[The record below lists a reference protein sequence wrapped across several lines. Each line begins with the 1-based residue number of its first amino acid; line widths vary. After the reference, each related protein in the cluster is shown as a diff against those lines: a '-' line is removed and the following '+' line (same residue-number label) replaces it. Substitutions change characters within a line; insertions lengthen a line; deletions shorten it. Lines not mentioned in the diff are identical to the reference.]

1 MRHILLV
8 LLAAGLA
15 VLPTRP
21 LGAQAA
27 VLQARQDSESRPV
40 TVLQWE
46 AKVRKDGWP
55 QWVLMPGS
63 GGTWTGEMDALLA
76 SDPGLLEI
84 GLGQW
89 EIPTREPL
97 GRELC
102 AREHWG
108 TETRWALVDA
118 QGAVLDTGTTLPTAD
133 QLRQILDRR
142 GVQGPIQVLTAYLAR
157 HPDRLDALETL
168 LTRRVIL
175 ARKLMKPFLQPV
187 PKPKEE
193 DPFQP
198 PQPPVL
204 AKPLSES
211 EDARIWGPVA
221 QLMDRAVQDHVEGS
235 LDGVWSFSLL
245 TAGAEDS
252 PTMQAA
258 AGRWLPDLESQL
270 RVQPDDYR
278 TWGLWVRLQG
288 IAGGRSLRQLLD
300 QLEPLPL
307 PGAKVDPGSYP
318 LGVYIAGA
326 RRRQRWRDIIDLVQP
341 WWDQA
346 RETHYKV
353 VMLDR
358 DGRRMDGL
366 KGDWDRLLAPL
377 VEAYLRQGQPAD
389 ADRVVREAMD
399 WRPSSGLPSWASAL
413 ARACGD
419 EASAA
424 QWARLPV
431 PPPSAPARTR

>member
-1 MRHILLV
+1 MRLAALP
-8 LLAAGLA
+8 LLAACLA

-27 VLQARQDSESRPV
+27 MIQSTRESEPKPA

-55 QWVLMPGS
+55 QWVLMPGT
-63 GGTWTGEMDALLA
+63 GGAWTGELDALLS

-97 GRELC
+97 GQELC

-108 TETRWALVDA
+108 PETRWALVDA
-118 QGAVLDTGTTLPTAD
+118 QGAVLDTGTTLPSAD

-142 GVQGPIQVLTAYLAR
+142 AIQGPIQVLTAYLGR
-157 HPDRLDALETL
+157 HPDRVDALEAL
-168 LTRRVIL
+168 LTRRVLL
-175 ARKLMKPFLQPV
+175 ARKLMKPYLQPV

-198 PQPPVL
+198 PKPPAL
-204 AKPLSES
+204 ARPLPEA
-211 EDARIWGPVA
+211 EEARIWGPVA
-221 QLMDRAVQDHVEGS
+221 RLMDRAVQDRVEVS
-235 LDGVWSFSLL
+235 LDGAWCYLL
-245 TAGAEDS
+245 LSAGADAS

-258 AGRWLPDLESQL
+258 AARWLPDLEGQL
-270 RVQPDDYR
+270 RVQPNDYR
-278 TWGLWVRLQG
+278 SWGLWVRLQD

-307 PGAKVDPGSYP
+307 PGAKVDPGSYS

-326 RRRQRWRDIIDLVQP
+326 RRRQRWQDIVDLVQP

-353 VMLDR
+353 VMLDG
-358 DGRRMDGL
+358 DGRRMDSL

-431 PPPSAPARTR
+431 PPPIAPARTR